1 MDMPQWAWR
10 KLGNQKRQENKKKKK
25 KQEMGH
31 RAMAM
36 ELWPLSCYY
45 PEDSRRSWL
54 GGSSVSTQLNNRLF

>member
-10 KLGNQKRQENKKKKK
+10 NWETINDKKTKKT

-36 ELWPLSCYY
+36 ELRPLSCYY